1 MRAIR
6 SDLLPVVERSLVRFP
21 EYVELLSYTK
31 FASIGHWI
39 EWLTSIQDFPA
50 HFVFRP
56 PCLAIPDVCAQHSF
70 MLVVCIVERLVMMAP
85 PGFEV
90 SGASDI
96 LLHLLLPVHL

>member
-1 MRAIR
+1 MWAIR

-70 MLVVCIVERLVMMAP
+70 MLVVCIVERLDVMAP

-90 SGASDI
+90 GGAPHIYIYIYVVVD
-96 LLHLLLPVHL
+96 